1 MVQKKIGFDEE
12 QCDNLMKLE
21 MGFLNDSNSGTGRA
35 ETYAKEKAMLRK
47 YIEENNRKLLEKQ
60 SLDKSEITGI
70 KK

>member
-1 MVQKKIGFDEE
+1 
-12 QCDNLMKLE
+12 
-21 MGFLNDSNSGTGRA
+21 MGFLNDSNSGTGRVN
-35 ETYAKEKAMLRK
+35 ESYAKEKAMLRK